1 MDDAEHVVLRGGH
14 AELGGWPDAM
24 HGGLQKKIRV
34 NNCLRLVAGVGDG
47 GALGTVTFFKA
58 SSR

>member
-1 MDDAEHVVLRGGH
+1 MDDAEYVVLRGGH

-24 HGGLQKKIRV
+24 DGGLRKKIRV
-34 NNCLRLVAGVGDG
+34 KTCLRLVAGAGDG